1 MHLKAIN
8 AAYLSSVFLKHIIE
22 NAVTDA
28 LEELCLS
35 LNEDDKES
43 DVLSGQ
49 SVEYFVIHRVLN
61 FIVTSDVSAHSYF
74 LNHELLNFM
83 LVTMSTQLR
92 SGPSPGPK
100 EVHPFIDVIM
110 IQDGALVASVV
121 RRLLLNFMTRPRI
134 PLGGYYPMH
143 SVTSHSGVLQ
153 RVGFAAANFVLLP
166 YYTFNYLVSSSGE
179 GTRSPLAEISLDV
192 LLVLVHFRKCA
203 TLDGMMAM
211 NNSVHAVSKFD
222 IKEGSFFCENP
233 YCIALNSA
241 QDAPLDHIDNEGN
254 AIGGALVRLPF
265 ASLFDTLGLCL
276 ADESAVLLLYS
287 FVHGNSAF
295 LEYVLVRTD
304 LDTLI
309 MPILETLYNVSKRP
323 PNQIYMLLIVLLILS
338 QDSSFNAGI
347 HKLILNSVPWYE
359 ERLLRHTSLGSLMVV
374 VLIRIVNYNLT
385 RMRDVYLHT
394 NCLAILANMAP
405 DVHRLSSYASQRL
418 VSLFDM
424 LSRKYTKL
432 AELVDGKAF
441 NVSTGSAIED
451 MSTELHLY
459 TDFLRIVLEILNA
472 ILTCALPRN
481 PEVVYALMHRQEV
494 FHPFKNHPRFNE
506 LLENIFT
513 VLDFFNGRM
522 DMQRKNGEW
531 SVDNVL
537 QVIITNCRSWRG
549 EGMKMFTQLRFTYEQ
564 EGHHEEFFYSLCMEA
579 NSWPQMAAT
588 MVVSSLSNLTVTTPP
603 CGLICQSLY
612 PPSSFSNLR
621 RRRSATG
628 KVLSVRCQAEQ
639 KRGDVEP
646 QSTVET
652 KEELPNPSLPTQSK
666 RSEVKNT
673 GLWDVLAFSG
683 PGPERINGRL
693 AMIGFASAVAV
704 EVASGNDLAGQL
716 SNGGLLWFAGAVA
729 LFSVASLVPLF
740 RGVDAPERSSGFMT
754 ADAELW
760 NGRFA
765 MLGLVGLAFTE
776 YLKGGPLV

>member
-1 MHLKAIN
+1 MGTSPSTPRRGGRLGGAEEELMGIFIGEKSYPISSDFWNKLLEVPHTFHWPPDHVIEACQIFSECSFLQISTFGAFVLNMSFLCLSAVLNNRYTRHLAKILVLLALSLQELASNAGSSMHLKAIN

-43 DVLSGQ
+43 DVLS
-49 SVEYFVIHRVLN
+49 
-61 FIVTSDVSAHSYF
+61 A
-74 LNHELLNFM
+74 
-83 LVTMSTQLR
+83 R

-211 NNSVHAVSKFD
+211 NNSAHAVSKFD

-304 LDTLI
+304 LDT
-309 MPILETLYNVSKRP
+309 
-323 PNQIYMLLIVLLILS
+323 
-338 QDSSFNAGI
+338 
-347 HKLILNSVPWYE
+347 LILNSVPWYE

-513 VLDFFNGRM
+513 V
-522 DMQRKNGEW
+522 
-531 SVDNVL
+531 
-537 QVIITNCRSWRG
+537 IITNCRSWRG

-564 EGHHEEFFYSLCMEA
+564 EGHHEEFFIPYVWKLILGHRFIFRTDAINLFPTDILEMPTAPIKSSE
-579 NSWPQMAAT
+579 
-588 MVVSSLSNLTVTTPP
+588 VSV
-603 CGLICQSLY
+603 
-612 PPSSFSNLR
+612 
-621 RRRSATG
+621 
-628 KVLSVRCQAEQ
+628 

-652 KEELPNPSLPTQSK
+652 KEELPTPSLPTQSK